1 MNPVWVGLGSNI
13 GSSRQ
18 ALKRALAS
26 LDALSDTRLVE
37 VSPCYR
43 TPPWGVT
50 EQPDFLNA
58 VAKLS
63 TRLEPIELLQALK
76 AIERELDRSEDGPR
90 WGPREIDLD
99 ILIYADRIVN
109 LPELVVPHPYL
120 AQRAFVLVPL
130 NDIAPDLDVPGQ
142 GRVEDLLAS
151 LDAKDRDAAHPAEPI
166 PRSAVE
172 SSGALH
178 RTS

>member
-13 GSSRQ
+13 GTSRQ

-26 LDALSDTRLVE
+26 LDALSNTRLIE

-58 VAKLS
+58 VARLS

-76 AIERELDRSEDGPR
+76 AIERELGRSEYRTR

-99 ILIYADRIVN
+99 ILVYADRIVN
-109 LPELVVPHPYL
+109 LPELVVPHPFL
-120 AQRAFVLVPL
+120 ARRAFVLVPL
-130 NDIAPDLDVPGQ
+130 HDIAPDLDVPGQ

-151 LDAKDRDAAHPAEPI
+151 LDAKDRDAAQPAEPI
-166 PRSAVE
+166 PRPAV
-172 SSGALH
+172 
-178 RTS
+178 RTSWAVDRTS